1 MPQLNRANQLHQ
13 KLCGYQRQSLYQSQR
28 QLHQHQLP
36 ETRLHHLLLHQL
48 LQKTQCLLRR
58 IASHKLR

>member
-1 MPQLNRANQLHQ
+1 MLQPNRANQLHQ
-13 KLCGYQRQSLYQSQR
+13 KLYGHQHQSLCQSQH

-48 LQKTQCLLRR
+48 HQKTQCLLHQL
-58 IASHKLR
+58 ASRKPR